1 MARRLAAGLAAAAAG
16 VPGTAAAHGVGDRYD
31 LPAPLTHFVIGATAT
46 VALSFL
52 VTALVAGGGASLAR
66 SRGLVMP
73 LGGVARGLRGLAR
86 VIGVGLLVLVVWAGL
101 AGDQHPVRNIAPTL
115 VWVGWWVGLS
125 FVVAFVGNLW
135 PALDPWRTLY
145 DAADALGRRVSGR
158 GLTLGLTYPRA
169 LGTWPAVLLLLAFA
183 WCELV
188 EMEASVPGYVA
199 TLALLWTALT
209 LTGMACVGPDT
220 WQSHAD
226 PFARYF
232 ATLGRFAPLASEAGG
247 TGLQVRPLGR
257 GLLDPTPPVPGGAAF
272 VIAML
277 ATVLFD
283 GLLSTRAWRLLEGA
297 LDASGARA
305 LDREGTM
312 LATLGL
318 VGVWLVLLG
327 AYAAAWRLTVR
338 LVGRDAAAA
347 LGPRVPLTLAPIA
360 VAYHVAHN
368 LGFLLVRGQ
377 ELIPL
382 ASDPLGRGWDL
393 FGTAGWTPNIGLV
406 GARFEWYVAVGAVVA
421 GHVMSIWLAHRL
433 MLHVV
438 PAPRRAALAS
448 LPLTALMVGYTA
460 LSLWVIAEPLVR
472 FNPP

>member
-1 MARRLAAGLAAAAAG
+1 
-16 VPGTAAAHGVGDRYD
+16 
-31 LPAPLTHFVIGATAT
+31 
-46 VALSFL
+46 
-52 VTALVAGGGASLAR
+52 
-66 SRGLVMP
+66 
-73 LGGVARGLRGLAR
+73 
-86 VIGVGLLVLVVWAGL
+86 
-101 AGDQHPVRNIAPTL
+101 
-115 VWVGWWVGLS
+115 
-125 FVVAFVGNLW
+125 
-135 PALDPWRTLY
+135 
-145 DAADALGRRVSGR
+145 
-158 GLTLGLTYPRA
+158 
-169 LGTWPAVLLLLAFA
+169 
-183 WCELV
+183 
-188 EMEASVPGYVA
+188 
-199 TLALLWTALT
+199 
-209 LTGMACVGPDT
+209 
-220 WQSHAD
+220 
-226 PFARYF
+226 
-232 ATLGRFAPLASEAGG
+232 
-247 TGLQVRPLGR
+247 
-257 GLLDPTPPVPGGAAF
+257 
-272 VIAML
+272 
-277 ATVLFD
+277 
-283 GLLSTRAWRLLEGA
+283 
-297 LDASGARA
+297 
-305 LDREGTM
+305 M

-318 VGVWLVLLG
+318 VGVWLVLLV